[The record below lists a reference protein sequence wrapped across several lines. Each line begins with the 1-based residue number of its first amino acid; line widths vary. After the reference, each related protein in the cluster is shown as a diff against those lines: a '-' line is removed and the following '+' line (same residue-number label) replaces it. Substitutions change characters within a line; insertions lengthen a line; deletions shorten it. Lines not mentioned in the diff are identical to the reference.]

1 MKKIIALLAMIAGL
15 ATAGTLTFDTINAD
29 TAGTVTG
36 TQSNALVS
44 VQSQATANSET
55 GVTHTASIAANVIDI
70 AALEAAALTNEVD
83 ILAEYLEQYGTT
95 DITITPTNA
104 FTFDGAGTITAY
116 SGSYTNIVIPYEIN
130 GIAVTAIGDNF
141 AENDANII
149 TIVGS
154 KNLVTIADF
163 FASYCDDLTT
173 ITLPSATTIAD
184 FFASYCDDLTTITL
198 PSATTI
204 ADEFAVDCGALT
216 TITLPSATTIGDVFA
231 YDCAA
236 LTTITLPSV
245 ITIGSY
251 FAYSCGNLT
260 SIELSSVTTIG
271 DNFAYDCG
279 NLTSIELSSVTT
291 IGSYFAYD
299 CSNLASIEFASDQPT
314 LTGVIPYGTNY
325 ILDASAEGWTNFFG
339 GRPVVFPSHT
349 LETLEVNGT
358 ATGIAG
364 VETNEFVI
372 KLQMDAADALSPS
385 YDGVTNIVA
394 LSDADPYLIVA
405 ADGTATVDRTKG
417 YLQRIAM
424 TGALVLDVGVSS
436 ATRDSQ
442 VSLTVVAG
450 TNTLTYSVNATNT
463 VYGLSDLSVTNTTM
477 FELVSPYGQTEW
489 QAFELETEFK

>member
-1 MKKIIALLAMIAGL
+1 MKKVLITVLALGFLNVCAATVEITGLNIQTDTAKVVTGVQSNTL
-15 ATAGTLTFDTINAD
+15 ATALQPAATNG
-29 TAGTVTG
+29 
-36 TQSNALVS
+36 LV
-44 VQSQATANSET
+44 
-55 GVTHTASIAANVIDI
+55 TASITNGFVTASITNG
-70 AALEAAALTNEVD
+70 LTITEED

-95 DITITPTNA
+95 DITVTPTNA
-104 FTFDGAGTITAY
+104 FTFDGAGAITAY

-130 GIAVTAIGDNF
+130 GIAVTAFGDSVFQYNVH
-141 AENDANII
+141 AISI
-149 TIVGS
+149 TGS
-154 KNLVTIADF
+154 KNL
-163 FASYCDDLTT
+163 
-173 ITLPSATTIAD
+173 
-184 FFASYCDDLTTITL
+184 
-198 PSATTI
+198 
-204 ADEFAVDCGALT
+204 
-216 TITLPSATTIGDVFA
+216 TTIGNAFA
-231 YDCAA
+231 SDCQ
-236 LTTITLPSV
+236 
-245 ITIGSY
+245 
-251 FAYSCGNLT
+251 NLT
-260 SIELSSVTTIG
+260 SISLPSVTVIG
-271 DNFAYDCG
+271 TLFGGRDFITG
-279 NLTSIELSSVTT
+279 NLNLTRVEFSSD
-291 IGSYFAYD
+291 A
-299 CSNLASIEFASDQPT
+299 PT
-314 LTGVIPYGTNY
+314 LGSNPYGSSPNVINY

-424 TGALVLDVGVSS
+424 DTWLVLDVGVSS
-436 ATRDSQ
+436 AAKDSQ
-442 VSLTVVAG
+442 VSLTIDAG

-463 VYGLSDLSVTNTTM
+463 CYGLSDLSVTNTTM

>member
-154 KNLVTIADF
+154 KNLV
-163 FASYCDDLTT
+163 
-173 ITLPSATTIAD
+173 TIAD